1 MHYFKAENRLGSTH
15 SRSACNPSIISF
27 QIKGNHT
34 APHQIPAATQ
44 QLLFIHS
51 RLDTFFP
58 NAYLTW

>member
-1 MHYFKAENRLGSTH
+1 MHYFKAEDRLGSKH
-15 SRSACNPSIISF
+15 YPSACNPSIISF

-44 QLLFIHS
+44 QQLFIHS
-51 RLDTFFP
+51 GLDTFFW